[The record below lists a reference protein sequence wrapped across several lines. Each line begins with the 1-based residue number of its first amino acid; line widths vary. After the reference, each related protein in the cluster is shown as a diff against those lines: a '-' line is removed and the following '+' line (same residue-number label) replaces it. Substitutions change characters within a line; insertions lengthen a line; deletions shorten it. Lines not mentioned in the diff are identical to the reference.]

1 MRLGSVTFQ
10 PSELAK
16 IALVL
21 WLARSL
27 ARKQERV
34 RTFSVGFLP
43 HMVMLALFGFLL
55 MLEPDF
61 GTAVVLA
68 AVTFALLFVAGG
80 AAQGTCSPWPGPRVP
95 VAAS

>member
-1 MRLGSVTFQ
+1 MRLGRDVPAQ
-10 PSELAK
+10 RAGEDRAG
-16 IALVL
+16 A
-21 WLARSL
+21 LARASL

-43 HMVMLALFGFLL
+43 HMVMLALFAFLL

-68 AVTFALLFVAGG
+68 AVTFGMLFVAG
-80 AAQGTCSPWPGPRVP
+80 APLRHLLA
-95 VAAS
+95 VAVARRR